1 MATIKKS
8 EIKQIISEE
17 IARAKNIKSL
27 EAKKKM
33 LEEAIKKME
42 EGEELD
48 ELSFQGIKN
57 ALNLGG
63 KKVGDAASAA
73 GQKVGA
79 TAEKFGSAVASKVD
93 DAVKKFKTGYVNLE
107 NGLKELGK
115 EFDTAMTKGDVD
127 ALQNKVT
134 NVFADLQ
141 VIVDKLNEK
150 RKKLGMKPVTILGLL
165 NTARAKA
172 KSAGLSNSASVV
184 AENKKSIKK

>member
-93 DAVKKFKTGYVNLE
+93 AAVKKFKTGYVNLE

-127 ALQNKVT
+127 ALENKVT

-141 VIVDKLNEK
+141 VIIDKLNEK
-150 RKKLGMKPVTILGLL
+150 RKKLGMKPVTILGLS

>member
-57 ALNLGG
+57 VLGLGG

-73 GQKVGA
+73 
-79 TAEKFGSAVASKVD
+79 AEKVGSAVASKVD
-93 DAVKKFKTGYVNLE
+93 AAVNKFKTGYVNLE

-115 EFDTAMTKGDVD
+115 EFDTAMTKGDID
-127 ALQNKVT
+127 ALGNKVT

-141 VIVDKLNEK
+141 VIVDKLNAK
-150 RKKLGMKPVTILGLL
+150 RTKLGMKPVTILGLL

-172 KSAGLSNSASVV
+172 KSAGLSNQTPVV
-184 AENKKSIKK
+184 AENKKSVKK